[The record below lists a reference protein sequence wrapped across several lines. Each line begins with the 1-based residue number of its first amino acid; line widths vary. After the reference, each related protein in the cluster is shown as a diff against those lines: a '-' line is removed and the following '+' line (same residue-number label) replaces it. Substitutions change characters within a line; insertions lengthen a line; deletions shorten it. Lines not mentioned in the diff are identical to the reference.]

1 METLIKTC
9 CKKLRIGQG
18 FYEGYKD
25 IQAQTHEEF
34 LLRLLQQELKNREII
49 RKKRLL
55 KTANFDVIKTFDNYS
70 FSEIQIPASLSTED
84 LKGGNFIE
92 KKENLILFG
101 PVGEVPPIVKTRS

>member
-49 RKKRLL
+49 WKKRLL

-84 LKGGNFIE
+84 LEGGGNFVE
-92 KKENLILFG
+92 KKR
-101 PVGEVPPIVKTRS
+101 T